1 MRCHSRLVMKGFC
14 VLLMACVLALPL
26 AAQQT
31 NAPSTSAQNGSS
43 STATSSPPASNSPA
57 SAAPFGEITGAV
69 KSGTTPLPGVTV
81 SAANSLTGKKY
92 VTSTDVDGSFKI
104 SVGGKGRYVI
114 RAEFSAFAPAT
125 QEIVIN
131 DQIRAGKADLS
142 MILLSRAQREAQQ
155 EQQQQ
160 IAQRLASGVGG
171 RPGMQQL
178 ALSGGGADAD
188 TMAGGANDSASL
200 A

>member
-104 SVGGKGRYVI
+104 SVGGKGRYVV
-114 RAEFSAFAPAT
+114 RAEFSAFAPVT

-131 DQIRAGKADLS
+131 EENRAGKADLA
-142 MILLSRAQREAQQ
+142 MMLLSRAEQQAQQ
-155 EQQQQ
+155 QQRQQ
-160 IAQRLASGVGG
+160 IAQQMAAAAGG

-178 ALSGGGADAD
+178 SLTAGSEGEGA
-188 TMAGGANDSASL
+188 SA
-200 A
+200 AA